1 MRSATINRKFALGLP
16 LACMAM
22 LASGPAAAQAP
33 AAEGVPVRITVTA
46 VEKEKGQQPPALTKQ
61 DFLVYQKKD
70 RRPVLNVVPQKG
82 ADNKLDL
89 YIVVDDSIDS
99 TVSLNWPDVSAF
111 VRELPSTARV
121 GVIYTTNGTIRVER
135 DLTDDR
141 EAALKTLR
149 IPIGRTGA
157 TGGIYLSLV
166 DLAKRL
172 PPQPDRRYAI
182 LFLSSGIDTFR
193 GVRST
198 APGTNPDLD
207 TAIDRLNR
215 SGITAYSI
223 YVAPAA
229 HFTRSFYLVTN
240 GQSCLS
246 RLADETGGEAYFQ
259 GTGSPV
265 SMKPFLEEMQRHL
278 ANQYLVTFAAT
289 PGKKSGYVGI
299 RVSTEVSGVELDGPG
314 QVYVPVGAEKQ

>member
-1 MRSATINRKFALGLP
+1 MKFMRTNWKAALGLP
-16 LACMAM
+16 AALLTAF
-22 LASGPAAAQAP
+22 SSAAAGQAP
-33 AAEGVPVRITVTA
+33 PDQGAPVRITVTA
-46 VEKEKGQQPPALTKQ
+46 VEKGKGQEPPALTKQ
-61 DFLVYQKKD
+61 DFLVYQGKE
-70 RRPVLNVVPQKG
+70 RRPVLSAVAQRG

-99 TVSLNWPDVSAF
+99 SVTLNYPDVGAF

-121 GVIYTTNGTIRVER
+121 GVLYTTNGTIRVER

-141 EAALKTLR
+141 EAALKALR

-157 TGGIYLSLV
+157 GGGIFLSLA

-172 PPQPDRRYAI
+172 PPHADRRYAI

-198 APGTNPDLD
+198 APGLNPDLD
-207 TAIDRLNR
+207 TAINRLNR
-215 SGITAYSI
+215 SGITVYSI
-223 YVAPAA
+223 YVSPAA
-229 HFTRSFYLVTN
+229 HFTRSFFLVAN

-259 GTGSPV
+259 GTGTPV
-265 SMKPFLEEMQRHL
+265 SMKPFLEEMGRHL
-278 ANQYLVTFAAT
+278 ANQYLVTFSAK
-289 PGKKSGYVGI
+289 PRKKSGYVGI
-299 RVSTEVSGVELDGPG
+299 KVTTEVSGVELDGPG
-314 QVYVPVGAEKQ
+314 QVYVPVGSEKP